1 MELNG
6 DIATLNKRIRA
17 LPPAQDATTAI
28 PLLSAVISLAFLKV
42 GRPVNEE
49 STSKEACER
58 LLLQKPALL
67 GVLKAVQAEED
78 PYYEAVI
85 DSLPVSPFISS
96 PARAYMEEVRNEFL
110 ACIQTDRLFIHWKGI
125 SPPPSPIYAEQS
137 TLDHFES
144 LGLRSVDKTSDFNLL
159 MYDLGRFS
167 RDPVL
172 KERVSRIFTPTKNK
186 FLVNASASGKT
197 RLCYEGL
204 CSNWGLYFTA
214 TVDGGLL
221 GSRDMEAAIQHCSSY
236 QYSAVSAYELIS
248 QRLGAVLLARLLFL
262 DFYLDMVSLNDVA
275 LNDQHKMRWLDFQLN
290 PRPVDRASVY
300 GYFMTLAE
308 LLIEHDSAYLA
319 QNITDTLRKIKR
331 VIGIEHSLFIVID
344 EAQDALH
351 RTLIGLPPNEHRQ
364 PLLVGLL
371 RVWSDLTKGE
381 CTFICAGIGIPQT
394 IMVPSDS
401 SWQWTSDTGAFDNPD
416 IYEAYVSKLLPP
428 VLRESSSG
436 RLLVARMWRWLR
448 GRHRVTDGFLTI
460 LLCHG
465 LDYPHCC
472 LSDYIQRLSKFRP
485 FDAVEIEK
493 SENIPESWRW
503 SILLGRLLTD
513 KAPANIKEF
522 VTDAL
527 YRSMTTHEST
537 SFGPENLE
545 LVAKGYGHW
554 IDRNLTVG
562 ALDEPF
568 FLAGAARTWFP
579 RPLPAPMG
587 EPNRCPATFIGALG
601 LNPPQTSNGLA
612 QCLVFYLSRVL
623 ATPRELKDVFKFPHQ
638 VPAWAR
644 QTAQLVRW
652 YRNEEGLLVN
662 SAVLP
667 DSGLPL
673 ATRCSGL
680 DETRRWMEHQ
690 YGTAF
695 CLSSLPNFDILFSL
709 QLADESF
716 VWVSVYVRVAD
727 ESMSDA
733 DLSSIVSKLNSGEL
747 FHQESSDVELAAQ
760 LETQLQ
766 SLPGLR
772 ARPSLLRVVST
783 YPVMT
788 SVGRVVDERTRDVAN
803 LDLKALR
810 GKEDQVMQD
819 ELFCAII
826 NGIAASQKRK
836 SRWDDGAV
844 HLSRKKART
853 LVPSDNS
860 RRDEEFGLPEPHYT
874 WDERTPFDESDSD
887 DDHAQLLPPALKKRK
902 PKQSKRKIPAT
913 ELSKQTNKK
922 AKGRATEPPRHP
934 TRRTH
939 RKL

>member
-1 MELNG
+1 MELDA
-6 DIATLNKRIRA
+6 DIAALNKRIRT

-28 PLLSAVISLAFLKV
+28 PLLSAVISLAFLKA

-49 STSKEACER
+49 ITSKEACEQ
-58 LLLQKPALL
+58 LILQKPVVLHI
-67 GVLKAVQAEED
+67 LKAVQLEKD
-78 PYYEAVI
+78 PHYQAVI
-85 DSLPVSPFISS
+85 DSFPLSSFISS
-96 PARAYMEEVRNEFL
+96 PARAYMEEVRDEFI
-110 ACIQTDRLFIHWKGI
+110 ACIQTDRLFIPWTAT
-125 SPPPSPIYAEQS
+125 SPPPSAIYMKPE
-137 TLDHFES
+137 TLDHFKS
-144 LGLRSVDKTSDFNLL
+144 LGLRTMHVSKDFNLL
-159 MYDLGRFS
+159 MYDLGGFS
-167 RDPVL
+167 RDSVL
-172 KERVSRIFTPTKNK
+172 RERVARIFSPTNNK

-204 CSNWGLYFTA
+204 YSNWGLYFTV

-221 GSRDMEAAIQHCSSY
+221 GSLDLQVAMDQCSAIRHRGTP
-236 QYSAVSAYELIS
+236 AYELIS
-248 QRLGAVLLARLLFL
+248 QRFGAVLLARLLFL
-262 DFYLDMVSLNDVA
+262 SFYFDVVSLDDAA
-275 LNDQHKMRWLDFQLN
+275 LDDQHKLRWLELQLN
-290 PRPVDRASVY
+290 PRPVDVCSAH
-300 GYFMTLAE
+300 GYFMALAE

-319 QNITDTLRKIKR
+319 QNITDALRKIKR
-331 VIGIEHSLFIVID
+331 VIGMEKSLFIAID
-344 EAQDALH
+344 EAQEALYNTSH
-351 RTLIGLPPNEHRQ
+351 GRPCDKHDQ
-364 PLLVGLL
+364 SLLVDLL

-394 IMVPSDS
+394 IMVPNDS
-401 SWQWTSDTGAFDNPD
+401 SWQWTSDTGAFDDPD
-416 IYEAYVSKLLPP
+416 TYEAYVSKLLPP
-428 VLRESSSG
+428 VLRESPAG

-448 GRHRVTDGFLTI
+448 GRYRLTDGFLTI
-460 LLCHG
+460 LLCSG

-472 LSDYIQRLSKFRP
+472 LSDYIQRLSGFRP

-493 SENIPESWRW
+493 SENIPERW
-503 SILLGRLLTD
+503 YWSNLLGKLHTSG
-513 KAPANIKEF
+513 APANIKDF
-522 VTDAL
+522 VTNAL
-527 YRSMTTHEST
+527 YRSMATQEST
-537 SFGPENLE
+537 SFGPEHSE
-545 LVAKGYGHW
+545 LVDKGYGHW
-554 IDRNLTVG
+554 TDRTLNVG

-579 RPLPAPMG
+579 RPLPALMG

-601 LNPPQTSNGLA
+601 LNPPQTSNELA
-612 QCLVFYLSRVL
+612 HYLVFYLSRVFT
-623 ATPRELKDVFKFPHQ
+623 ASKQLKDIFKFPHQ
-638 VPAWAR
+638 TPAWAR

-662 SAVLP
+662 SVVLP
-667 DSGLPL
+667 DSALPL
-673 ATRCSGL
+673 ATRCSDL
-680 DETRRWMEHQ
+680 ADTIKWVEHE

-733 DLSSIVSKLNSGEL
+733 DLSSIVSKLDSGAL
-747 FHQESSDVELAAQ
+747 LSQESSDVELATQ

-783 YPVMT
+783 YPVMM

-826 NGIAASQKRK
+826 NGIAASSKRK

-853 LVPSDNS
+853 LVPSDS
-860 RRDEEFGLPEPHYT
+860 LKRDEEFDLPEPHYT
-874 WDERTPFDESDSD
+874 WDERTPFDESDTD
-887 DDHAQLLPPALKKRK
+887 DDRAQPLPPTSKRRK
-902 PKQSKRKIPAT
+902 RKQSKRKIPATRST

-922 AKGRATEPPRHP
+922 AERGPGRLRLP
-934 TRRTH
+934 
-939 RKL
+939 